1 MVGSTEKITKSK
13 PAKYFAVIICHSL
26 SGRVSKSSIVPVR
39 CSSANERMVIAGI
52 KNMNTQGAITNK
64 LSSEAKP
71 ASKMLKLPGKT
82 QRNKPIANRKIVITL
97 YPIRDVRK
105 LLISFRNNDIIRKP
119 LL

>member
-1 MVGSTEKITKSK
+1 MV
-13 PAKYFAVIICHSL
+13 
-26 SGRVSKSSIVPVR
+26 
-39 CSSANERMVIAGI
+39 MAGI

-71 ASKMLKLPGKT
+71 ASRMLKFPGNTHK
-82 QRNKPIANRKIVITL
+82 NKPIANKKIVITL
-97 YPIRDVRK
+97 YPISDVRK